1 MQRILTDAAYHGLA
15 HLVDLPKYARFPFN
29 EQACACERLNDFEA
43 AGGQDEFL
51 TARDSTEA
59 PTGQLFMLDS

>member
-1 MQRILTDAAYHGLA
+1 M
-15 HLVDLPKYARFPFN
+15 DLPKYTCFPFN
-29 EQACACERLNDFEA
+29 EQARACERLNDFEA

-59 PTGQLFMLDS
+59 PTGQLFMLDP